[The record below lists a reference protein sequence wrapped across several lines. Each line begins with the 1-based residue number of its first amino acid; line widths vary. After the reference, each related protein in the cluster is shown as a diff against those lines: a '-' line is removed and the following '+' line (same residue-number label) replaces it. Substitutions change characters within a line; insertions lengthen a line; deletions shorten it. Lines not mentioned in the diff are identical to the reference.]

1 MVPTTRSIR
10 TISGRLVGH
19 VSSRIHDWVKSRVN
33 SRLHSRIASW
43 FPAHVHSPVHTPIHT
58 PIHTHLRRAAISL
71 LVGFFIALP
80 GHRAN
85 AEIFIGQSAP
95 LTGGLAN
102 TGNGLVLGTRI
113 VFDQVNAEGG
123 INGQKLVQVVK
134 DDANTAEGMTRNTK
148 AFLADPR
155 VVAVTGYYGT
165 DNVAEQFKQSLFDGS
180 PMAIVGVSSG
190 ARLLREPLIPTIFH
204 IRASYAEEIDAI
216 VRHVTGLGSKRIA
229 VFYEDS
235 PFGDAGMRAVEDAA
249 KQRKA
254 LVVARASYDERSMDV
269 KNALSDVIASQPET
283 VIMIATSAPAAAFIK
298 AYKAAG
304 GHAYLFGISTLS
316 SAELAKEA
324 SPAIL
329 QGLGISQVLPFP
341 FSATLPVVSEYQ
353 AQMSKYAKGTP
364 YSYSSMEGFINAKV
378 LVAALK
384 KAGRAPTRASVRQ
397 ALDNLGEVNVGGYPV
412 TFSTYSHVGSRFV
425 DLTVVGRNGSLLR

>member
-1 MVPTTRSIR
+1 MHVTRSIR
-10 TISGRLVGH
+10 TIPGRLIGLQCRTE
-19 VSSRIHDWVKSRVN
+19 SRNQTDLGSQARSCLHDQIDSG
-33 SRLHSRIASW
+33 LHIGIRK
-43 FPAHVHSPVHTPIHT
+43 
-58 PIHTHLRRAAISL
+58 HLRSDHISL
-71 LVGFFIALP
+71 VVAVFITLLMPLAY
-80 GHRAN
+80 
-85 AEIFIGQSAP
+85 AEILIGQSAP
-95 LTGGLAN
+95 LSGALAN
-102 TGNGLVLGTRI
+102 TGNGLIIGTRI
-113 VFDQVNAEGG
+113 VFDQVNSEGG
-123 INGQKLVQVVK
+123 INGHKLVQVVK
-134 DDANTAEGMTRNTK
+134 DDANTADGMAKNTK
-148 AFLADPR
+148 AFLADPK

-165 DNVAEQFKQSLFDGS
+165 DNVAEQFKRSLFDGS

-190 ARLLREPLIPTIFH
+190 ARLLREPLIPTLFH

-216 VRHVTGLGSKRIA
+216 VRHVTGLGSTRIA

-249 KQRKA
+249 KRRKA
-254 LVVARASYDERSMDV
+254 VVVARGSYEERSTDI
-269 KNALSDVIASQPET
+269 KNALSDVIASQPDT
-283 VIMIATSAPAAAFIK
+283 VVMIATSAPAAAFIK

-316 SAELAKEA
+316 SAELARDA

-353 AQMSKYAKGTP
+353 TQMSKYAKGTP

-384 KAGRAPTRASVRQ
+384 KAGREPTRASVRQ
-397 ALDNLGEVNVGGYPV
+397 ALDNLGELNVGGYPV
-412 TFSTYSHVGSRFV
+412 TFSASSHVGSRFV